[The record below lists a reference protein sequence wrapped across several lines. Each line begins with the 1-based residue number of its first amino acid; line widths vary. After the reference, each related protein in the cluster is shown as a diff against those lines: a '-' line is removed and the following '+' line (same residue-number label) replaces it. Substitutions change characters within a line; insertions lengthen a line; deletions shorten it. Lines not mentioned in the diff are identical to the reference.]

1 MIAERPKLTVAI
13 ALVVLLLLG
22 IGAWLLTHRPGAQ
35 PPQTSPTPSP
45 SSPST
50 GDIDLSG
57 WKLTLPVEGDSGKAK
72 NVEPAQATDPWLTW
86 GAQGLTFTAPL
97 QGATT
102 ANSSHPRTE
111 LINLTDFTAG
121 DSGQHTL
128 RAQLTVD
135 QTPADTGDVIIG
147 QIHGSA
153 DLKSVAYVMLHYTN
167 GTIRVVVKQTHE
179 RGDSA
184 AQKVELLTGVAPG
197 QPFEFTITDT
207 GAGQLT
213 FTASSKGVSKQ
224 ASAPVP
230 EAFAGQPVRFQ
241 VGDYPQSD
249 TSADS
254 GDGSDSSD
262 TGDGSDPQN
271 AAPSGDQVG
280 GRVTFSHISA
290 D

>member
-1 MIAERPKLTVAI
+1 MMAERPKLTVAI

-22 IGAWLLTHRPGAQ
+22 IGAWLLTHQPGAQ
-35 PPQTSPTPSP
+35 PPQTSPTPSQ
-45 SSPST
+45 SPSA
-50 GDIDLSG
+50 GSVDLSG
-57 WKLTLPVEGDSGKAK
+57 WKLTLPVEGDSGKAA

-121 DSGQHTL
+121 DSGKHTL
-128 RAQLTVD
+128 RAQLAVD
-135 QTPADTGDVIIG
+135 QTPPDTGDVIVG
-147 QIHGSA
+147 QLHGSA
-153 DLKSVAYVMLHYTN
+153 DLKSVAFVMLHYTN

-179 RGDSA
+179 RGGSA
-184 AQKVELLTGVAPG
+184 AQKFELLTGVAPG
-197 QPFEFTITDT
+197 QPFEFAITDA
-207 GAGQLT
+207 GDGQLT
-213 FTASSKGVSKQ
+213 FTASSNGVSKQ

-230 EAFAGQPVRFQ
+230 EAFAGQSVRFQ
-241 VGDYPQSD
+241 VGDYPQSEL
-249 TSADS
+249 SADS

-262 TGDGSDPQN
+262 AQN
-271 AAPSGDQVG
+271 AAPSGDQMG

>member
-1 MIAERPKLTVAI
+1 MMAERPKLTVAI

-22 IGAWLLTHRPGAQ
+22 VGAWLLAHRPGAQ
-35 PPQTSPTPSP
+35 PPQTSPTPSQ
-45 SSPST
+45 SPAT
-50 GDIDLSG
+50 GAVDLSG
-57 WKLTLPVEGDSGKAK
+57 WKLTLPVEGDSGKAA

-128 RAQLTVD
+128 RAQLSVD
-135 QTPADTGDVIIG
+135 QAPPDTGDVIVG
-147 QIHGSA
+147 QLHGSA
-153 DLKSVAYVMLHYTN
+153 DLKSVAFVMLHYTN

-179 RGDSA
+179 RGGSA

-197 QPFEFTITDT
+197 QPFEFAMTD
-207 GAGQLT
+207 GGDGQLT

-230 EAFAGQPVRFQ
+230 EAFAGQSVRFQ
-241 VGDYPQSD
+241 VGDYPQSELSD
-249 TSADS
+249 NS

-262 TGDGSDPQN
+262 TGGDSDTQN